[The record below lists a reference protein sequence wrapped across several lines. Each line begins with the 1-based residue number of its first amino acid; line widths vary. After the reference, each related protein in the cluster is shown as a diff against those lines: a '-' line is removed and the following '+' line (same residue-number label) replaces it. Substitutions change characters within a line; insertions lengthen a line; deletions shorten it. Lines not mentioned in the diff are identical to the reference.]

1 MQRSTRH
8 CALNFDWALILL
20 CKLYTDAKVINAVQA
35 GYDRHRHYYSYDHD
49 DLNLVDDPSHGA
61 AEDHYDGDGHN
72 HRHTINIL

>member
-1 MQRSTRH
+1 MLRE
-8 CALNFDWALILL
+8 
-20 CKLYTDAKVINAVQA
+20 LYTDAKVINVVRV
-35 GYDRHRHYYSYDHD
+35 GYDRHSHYYSYDHD

>member
-20 CKLYTDAKVINAVQA
+20 CKLYTDTKVINAVQA
-35 GYDRHRHYYSYDHD
+35 GYDHHRHYYSYDHD